1 MLRVFDCLIQQHDYR
16 LAMLALL
23 VCAFGSYGAIA
34 LLNHAQTAHGRAWWM
49 WLTATAV
56 ASGFSIWAT
65 HFIAML
71 AFSPGGL
78 TGYDLSLTL
87 LSLFAAIILTGFAF
101 CVAMSGGWQTRAVG
115 GATVGGGIAAM
126 HYTGMAAF
134 RIAGFIVWDGL
145 LVAVSIVLGCALGT
159 AALVIGSGKT
169 SLRDRLQGALLL
181 TLAIVSL
188 HFTAMGAALIVRD
201 PTVVVGESTLPPN
214 EMAVAVALAGLAIL
228 VLSLTGVWLDRRDR
242 RRAAVFVRDMA
253 AAKKAAEH
261 QNLLIAELDHRVK
274 NVLARV
280 VAVVHSTREGSHSM
294 TELVE
299 KLEGRIHSMADV
311 HSLLSHGRWQGV
323 GLVDVVR
330 HELAPYAKAGNTSV
344 DGPDVVMTADATQ
357 VVAMVLHE
365 LVTNAAKYGALST
378 SNGKVSVR
386 WDRRLN
392 GKPEPELLIEWQED
406 GGPPAMIPARE
417 GYGTSVIR
425 NLIPYELGGKVDLA
439 YTTGGVRCKIEIP
452 SEQATGSG
460 LSSGL
465 FTGSHSILPQPQSP
479 H

>member
-1 MLRVFDCLIQQHDYR
+1 VLRVFDCLMQQHDYR
-16 LAMLALL
+16 LAVLGLL

-34 LLNHAQTAHGRAWWM
+34 LLNHAQTAHGRAWWI

-65 HFIAML
+65 HFIFML
-71 AFSPGGL
+71 AFSPGGPA
-78 TGYDLSLTL
+78 GYDLILTL
-87 LSLFAAIILTGFAF
+87 LSLFAAIVLTGLAY
-101 CVAMSGGWQTRAVG
+101 CVATSGGWQARAVG

-134 RIAGFIVWDGL
+134 HIGGFIVWDSV
-145 LVAVSIVLGCALGT
+145 LVVISIALGCTFGT

-169 SLRDRLQGALLL
+169 LLGDRLQGALLL

-188 HFTAMGAALIVRD
+188 HFTAMGAASIVRD
-201 PTVVVGESTLPPN
+201 PTVAVAESALPPDV
-214 EMAVAVALAGLAIL
+214 MAIAVALAGLAIL
-228 VLSLTGVWLDRRDR
+228 VLSLTGVGLDRRDQ
-242 RRAAVFVRDMA
+242 RRAAAFVRDMTA
-253 AAKKAAEH
+253 ARKAEEY

-280 VAVVHSTREGSHSM
+280 VAVVHSTREGSRSM

-299 KLEGRIHSMADV
+299 KLEGRIHSMADA
-311 HSLLSHGRWQGV
+311 HALLSRGRWQGV

-330 HELAPYAKAGNTSV
+330 QELAPYAKAGNTSV
-344 DGPDVVMTADATQ
+344 DGPDVIMSPEATQ

-378 SNGKVSVR
+378 SNGTVSVR

-392 GKPEPELLIEWQED
+392 GNPEPELFIEWQEN
-406 GGPPAMIPARE
+406 GGPLAVIPARG

-425 NLIPYELGGKVDLA
+425 DLIPYELGGTVDLSYA
-439 YTTGGVRCKIEIP
+439 ASGVRCKIEIP
-452 SEQATGSG
+452 CEQTTGRTR
-460 LSSGL
+460 SSGL
-465 FTGSHSILPQPQSP
+465 LIGSHPSLPQPR
-479 H
+479 